1 MNEKMK
7 SGAKDTGVEFRVL
20 VIDDEQLF
28 AQAVGREIERLGILC
43 DLAYTAADALR
54 LAGAN
59 TYQLFLLDHK
69 LPDDDGIRIIPM
81 LLSRQVGATLVMM
94 TAFETIP
101 NAVAAIRQGAEDYL
115 VKQTS
120 MKPILE
126 KVKEVRDRCS
136 VHGDD
141 AGWDDHKNS
150 GLIGRSAAV
159 QRAVAAI
166 EKVAKSAETTVLITG
181 ESGVGKEVAA
191 LHLHRS
197 SAPDGTPFIPVDCVA
212 LPATLVE
219 SILFGHEKGA
229 FTGADKATDGAFA
242 KAGSGTVF
250 LDEIGDMNLD
260 LQGKLLRLLE
270 SRKYQRVGSVHEHV
284 MKARIVAATHRDLG
298 ELVKEGKFRFDLY
311 QRLSVFPIAIPP
323 LRERREDILPL
334 ARHFIEFI
342 SHNLQRPP
350 TPLAREVEEILQ
362 NYTYPGNVRELKNI
376 LERALV
382 LAGNDP
388 IGTQHLPERMMRV
401 PAVPNV
407 AGAEGAGVPVDFIPG
422 VDTLETL
429 EKKMIINAL
438 RQTKGVRSAAADIL
452 GISRFQLLR
461 RIEKYAL
468 NEPSDEQ

>member
-1 MNEKMK
+1 MNEKGK
-7 SGAKDTGVEFRVL
+7 GTPKENGVEFRVL
-20 VIDDEQLF
+20 VVDDEQLF
-28 AQAVGREIERLGILC
+28 CQAVGREIERLGILC

-54 LAGAN
+54 LAATN
-59 TYQLFLLDHK
+59 TYHLFLLDHK

-120 MKPILE
+120 MKPLLE
-126 KVKEVRDRCS
+126 KVKEVRDRLS
-136 VHGDD
+136 AHGADG
-141 AGWDDHKNS
+141 GWEEHNRS
-150 GLIGRSAAV
+150 GLIGRSAAI

-166 EKVAKSAETTVLITG
+166 EKVAKSPDTTVLITG

-191 LHLHRS
+191 LHLHRMA
-197 SAPDGTPFIPVDCVA
+197 APEGSPFIPVDCVA

-229 FTGADKATDGAFA
+229 FTGADKATDGAFS
-242 KAGSGTVF
+242 KAGNGTVF

-270 SRKYQRVGSVHEHV
+270 SRKFQRVGSVQQYPL
-284 MKARIVAATHRDLG
+284 KARIVAATHRDLG

-342 SHNLQRPP
+342 SQKLQRPVAP
-350 TPLAREVEEILQ
+350 PAREVEEILQ
-362 NYTYPGNVRELKNI
+362 NYSYPGNVRELKNI

-382 LAGNDP
+382 LAGNEP
-388 IGTQHLPERMMRV
+388 IGPQHLPERMMRV

-407 AGAEGAGVPVDFIPG
+407 AGAETIGVPVDFIPG
-422 VDTLETL
+422 VDTLESL
-429 EKKMIINAL
+429 EKKMIVSAL
-438 RQTKGVRSAAADIL
+438 RRTKGVKSAAADIL

-461 RIEKYAL
+461 RIEKYGL
-468 NEPSDEQ
+468 NEPSEEQ